1 MDLRRLILTNLNE
14 TELTRNDVSY
24 AFQQIGQFFKP
35 YEESGDPGY
44 LLKIVHTYHVAENC
58 AKLAQMTGCSEEDIL
73 LSSIIGLLHDIGRFA
88 EMKETGEFNGSRY
101 DHASKGV
108 EMLFEE
114 GMIRRFLEKD
124 QYDQIIRTA
133 IACHSLVA
141 LPEIEDDKTLL
152 HAKLIRDADK
162 LDNFRVKIDEPVE
175 NLFPGCI
182 ASKQLLETSYIS
194 DAVYDSLRKKEC
206 VKLKDRVTPLDYL
219 VTIIGF
225 YFDLNFKASRQIIH
239 KENLIRRMIK
249 RFDFID
255 EETNARINEIV
266 SLTE

>member
-1 MDLRRLILTNLNE
+1 MTNLNE

-133 IACHSLVA
+133 IADHSLFQ
-141 LPEIEDDKTLL
+141 LPEIKDEKTLF

-175 NLFPGCI
+175 NLFPGRI
-182 ASKQLLETSYIS
+182 STKELLETSYIS
-194 DAVYDSLRKKEC
+194 DAVYDSLRKREC

-225 YFDLNFKASRQIIH
+225 YFDLNFDATRHIIH
-239 KENLIRRMIK
+239 EENLIRRMMG
-249 RFDFID
+249 RFHFID
-255 EETNARINEIV
+255 PETDALISEIIN
-266 SLTE
+266 LTEN